1 MAPNLMRRRG
11 RGEVMTVRWSMRPST
26 YDRMMRG
33 SHQRRYYEDSGYFNF
48 GYWGA
53 GAKSQ
58 PEASEALVDQM
69 VARIANKTGRI
80 LDVACGLGGSTKR
93 LMQTYAPEMITGINI
108 SDAQI
113 ADARALAP
121 GCTFQ
126 VMNAAKLDF
135 PHDHFDAVICIE
147 GACHFDTRDK
157 FLKEAHRV
165 LKPGGS
171 LAMSDMLFPINILSE
186 FGQVPRAN
194 LLPSIAEYGTRLAAA
209 GFVSIEVTDA
219 TDDCLGGF
227 RANLAHW
234 AGAERRAGRMTLSR
248 SLAAAVIGKL
258 LAAFF
263 GRSCKTYLL
272 VSARKPS

>member
-1 MAPNLMRRRG
+1 MKRIFDKAMASNLMRRRAG
-11 RGEVMTVRWSMRPST
+11 GSVMTVRWSMRPGT
-26 YDRMMRG
+26 FDRMMRG
-33 SHQRRYYEDSGYFNF
+33 SNQRRYYGDSGYFNF

-53 GAKSQ
+53 GATSQ
-58 PEASEALVDQM
+58 RDASEALVDQM
-69 VARIANKTGRI
+69 VARIASKTGRI

-93 LMQTYAPEMITGINI
+93 LAQTYAPEMITGVNI

-126 VMNAAKLDF
+126 VMNATKLDF
-135 PHDHFDAVICIE
+135 PDNHFDAVICIE

-165 LKPGGS
+165 LRPGGS
-171 LAMSDMLFPINILSE
+171 LAMADMLFPMTILSD

-194 LLPSIAEYGTRLAAA
+194 LLPSLAEYRARLVAA
-209 GFVSIEVTDA
+209 GFIAIEVTDA

-227 RANLAHW
+227 RANLARW
-234 AGAERRAGRMTLSR
+234 PGAERRAGRMTLSR
-248 SLAAAVIGKL
+248 SFAAGVICKL

-263 GRSCKTYLL
+263 GLSCKT
-272 VSARKPS
+272 

>member
-1 MAPNLMRRRG
+1 
-11 RGEVMTVRWSMRPST
+11 MTVRWSMRPST

-121 GCTFQ
+121 SCTFQ
-126 VMNAAKLDF
+126 VMNATKLDF
-135 PHDHFDAVICIE
+135 PDNHFDAVICIE
-147 GACHFDTRDK
+147 
-157 FLKEAHRV
+157 
-165 LKPGGS
+165 
-171 LAMSDMLFPINILSE
+171 
-186 FGQVPRAN
+186 
-194 LLPSIAEYGTRLAAA
+194 AA
-209 GFVSIEVTDA
+209 
-219 TDDCLGGF
+219 
-227 RANLAHW
+227 
-234 AGAERRAGRMTLSR
+234 
-248 SLAAAVIGKL
+248 
-258 LAAFF
+258 
-263 GRSCKTYLL
+263 
-272 VSARKPS
+272 

>member
-1 MAPNLMRRRG
+1 
-11 RGEVMTVRWSMRPST
+11 MTVRWSMRPST
-26 YDRMMRG
+26 FDRMMRG
-33 SHQRRYYEDSGYFNF
+33 SNQRRYYGDSGYFNF

-58 PEASEALVDQM
+58 REASEALVDQM
-69 VARIANKTGRI
+69 AARIGARTGRI

-93 LMQTYAPEMITGINI
+93 LAQTYAPEMITGINI

-126 VMNAAKLDF
+126 VMDAAELDF
-135 PHDHFDAVICIE
+135 PDNHFDAVICIE
-147 GACHFDTRDK
+147 GACHFDTRDE

-165 LKPGGS
+165 LTPGGS
-171 LAMSDMLFPINILSE
+171 LAMADMLFPLTILSE

-194 LLPSIAEYGTRLAAA
+194 LLPSIAEYGARLAAA

-219 TDDCLGGF
+219 TEDCLGGF
-227 RANLAHW
+227 RANLARW

-248 SLAAAVIGKL
+248 SIAAGAICKL

-263 GRSCKTYLL
+263 GSSCKAYLL